1 MMLMP
6 PMMRTTRA
14 SAETEAVYVTVVADW
29 GQHNA
34 DSSEA
39 DRGQCCS
46 GRLVLTLWEQQWWE
60 RRFVDE
66 TELD

>member
-1 MMLMP
+1 MPLM
-6 PMMRTTRA
+6 MMRTTQA
-14 SAETEAVYVTVVADW
+14 SAEMEAVYVTVVADW

-46 GRLVLTLWEQQWWE
+46 GRLVLTLWEQQ

-66 TELD
+66 TELH